1 MASASFLIKRK
12 DDGTINL
19 IWVGAV
25 LAVGTLLG
33 VLLSY
38 ASVTPQVN
46 RLQQQSSQLR
56 AVVAEQNR
64 ALSAPRVFHDGS
76 AGRQLTGVETPLQA
90 QDAQRAAAARP
101 IAEFSAPPGGTP
113 VAAAAPSNPAVA
125 RAVNP
130 ATDSPP
136 AIAPARPPAARQV
149 TPPPQIVTKGAIAV
163 APPAPVPVAP
173 AMPAEHVA
181 VSAPAQPG
189 GGVQETAPVS
199 TAAAPAPAVAASTVA
214 PAIKPTVRATLAQ
227 SNIAGLDGGSVT
239 FKSGTRVE
247 INGVFTSGERLIS
260 VQPVT
265 RRIETDRRII
275 FLEAP
280 PGPAAN

>member
-173 AMPAEHVA
+173 AVPAEPVA
-181 VSAPAQPG
+181 VSAPAQP
-189 GGVQETAPVS
+189 APVS
-199 TAAAPAPAVAASTVA
+199 TVPAPAPAVAASAVA
-214 PAIKPTVRATLAQ
+214 PAVKPTVRATLEQ